1 VEKIQLSFMGYRRQD
16 GTVGIRNYV
25 AVISTVWC
33 ANEVALK
40 ITERVV
46 GAVPITH
53 GMGCGEYALTPYY
66 PLAGL
71 GKNPNV
77 AAVLVIGL
85 GCEMINP
92 KVLAGDIAKTGK
104 PTEFLVIQDSGGWA
118 ETIDR
123 GVSIAGKMVKDASQL
138 RREKAE
144 LSSLTLAL
152 KCGGSDT
159 TSGIAANPS
168 LGKAADKIVSSGGT
182 VLMAETLEL
191 VGAQHLLAA
200 RAVDEKAARQILKV
214 IGEMEVRMTKAFP
227 LPVPLIAPGNIQ
239 GGLTTVEEK
248 SLGDSFKSGSSVI
261 QGILEYARAPKRKG
275 LWIMDEVGYDPE
287 SLTGM
292 VAAGSQIVAFT
303 TGRGTPATYPV
314 APVVMI
320 TGNPATYQKLQGDID
335 INAGTVIE
343 GDETI
348 DEVGRRIL
356 DKILAV
362 SSGEITKTEPLGH
375 KGPIAIYW
383 PWPVPKSCDRQNDS
397 SIR

>member
-1 VEKIQLSFMGYRRQD
+1 
-16 GTVGIRNYV
+16 
-25 AVISTVWC
+25 
-33 ANEVALK
+33 
-40 ITERVV
+40 
-46 GAVPITH
+46 
-53 GMGCGEYALTPYY
+53 MGCGEYALTPYY

-77 AAVLVIGL
+77 AAVLLIGL

-104 PTEFLVIQDSGGWA
+104 PVEYLVIQDSGGWV
-118 ETIDR
+118 ETIEK
-123 GVSIAGKMVKDASQL
+123 GVTIAKKLVKDASQL
-138 RREKAE
+138 RREKAG

-152 KCGGSDT
+152 KCGGSDS

-168 LGKAADKIVSSGGT
+168 LGKAADRIVDVGGT
-182 VLMAETLEL
+182 VIMAETLEL

-200 RAVDEKAARQILKV
+200 RAVDEKARSQILKV
-214 IGEMEVRMTKAFP
+214 IGEMEVRMTKAFS
-227 LPVPLIAPGNIQ
+227 LPVPLIALGNIE

-261 QGILEYARAPKRKG
+261 QGILEYARTPKRKG

-303 TGRGTPATYPV
+303 TGRGTPATYPA

-320 TGNPATYQKLQGDID
+320 TGNPATYKKLQGDID

-343 GDETI
+343 GDEAI
-348 DEVGRRIL
+348 DQVGRRIL

-362 SSGEITKTEPLGH
+362 SSGETTKTEPLGH
-375 KGPIAIYW
+375 RGPIAIYW